1 MANRFGKRK
10 IFGPQN
16 RMPHEIDLLQAKY
29 HVEQYA
35 RTKPFTTFTAVLPAA
50 FWENFR
56 DENFCY
62 GLGGF
67 PFYRTRDGKLQLRAP
82 LYGGKEDMPWLSV
95 KDDFGDIVHGIFLN
109 PQKYNGMT
117 IQAFSQQL
125 SFAEMAQS
133 FIDGIVH
140 ISHSNSAPR
149 TIYPPL
155 MVVSD

>member
-1 MANRFGKRK
+1 ML
-10 IFGPQN
+10 
-16 RMPHEIDLLQAKY
+16 HEIDLLQAKY

-35 RTKPFTTFTAVLPAA
+35 RTKPFTSFTAVLPAA
-50 FWENFR
+50 FWENFK

-67 PFYRTRDGKLQLRAP
+67 PFYRTQDGTLQLRAP

-109 PQKYNGMT
+109 PQQYNGMT

-125 SFAEMAQS
+125 SFVEMAQS
-133 FIDGIVH
+133 FTDGIVH
-140 ISHSNSAPR
+140 ISHFILAAR
-149 TIYPPL
+149 TIL
-155 MVVSD
+155 LS